1 MKIDSI
7 YERNLKIHLHG
18 PGPSD
23 VPASVLKAM
32 SAATIGHLDSEFIKI
47 MDEAQAVLRML
58 YQTENRMTIPISG
71 TGSSGMETLVA
82 NLINPQDKV
91 IVVKN
96 GVFGERIADTVSR
109 FGGEVIPV
117 DLEWGTVVR
126 PEEIRK
132 AFSRNR
138 CHALF
143 LVHAETSTGAHQQHM
158 REIGE
163 IVHQNEALFLVDA
176 VTSLGGTE
184 VKIDE
189 WGIDAA
195 YSGTQKC
202 LSVPPGLSPITLNE
216 KAMQKL
222 RARKTRS
229 WYFDLGMIE
238 QYWNEGQQ
246 RKYHHTAPINM
257 IYALHEGLRLVMQEG
272 LDARFQRHKRNAA
285 ALQSGLEALG
295 FTYLVKKQNERLPML
310 HAVSLP
316 DGLEEGRLRQNIRA
330 KYNIEIGGGLGEFSG
345 KAWRIGLMGH
355 SSTKDKVE
363 KLLSAIGE
371 ELKKNGVSNA
381 AIGFQAAQATYQD
394 SGS

>member
-1 MKIDSI
+1 MKVDPT
-7 YERNLKIHLHG
+7 YERNLEIHLHG
-18 PGPSD
+18 SGPSD
-23 VPASVLKAM
+23 VPAAVLRAM

-47 MDEAQAVLRML
+47 MDEAQAMLRML

-91 IVVKN
+91 IVVRN
-96 GVFGERIADTVSR
+96 GVFGGRIADTVSR
-109 FGGEVIPV
+109 FGGEVISI
-117 DLEWGTVVR
+117 DLEWGTVAT

-132 AFSRNR
+132 VFSRKSPNV
-138 CHALF
+138 LF
-143 LVHAETSTGAHQQHM
+143 LVQAETSTGAHQQHM

-163 IVHQNEALFLVDA
+163 IVHQNGALFLVDT

-222 RARKTRS
+222 REKKARS

-238 QYWNEGQQ
+238 QYWNEGNQ

-257 IYALHEGLRLVMQEG
+257 IYALHEGLRLVLQEG
-272 LDARFQRHKRNAA
+272 LDARFQRHRRNAA
-285 ALQSGLEALG
+285 ALQAGLEALG
-295 FTYLVKKQNERLPML
+295 LTYVVKKQNERLPML
-310 HAVSLP
+310 HAVYLP
-316 DGLEEGRLRQNIRA
+316 DGLEEGKLRQNIRA
-330 KYNIEIGGGLGEFSG
+330 RYNIEIGGGLGEFSG
-345 KAWRIGLMGH
+345 KTWRIGLMGH
-355 SSTKDKVE
+355 SSTKDKVGR
-363 KLLSAIGE
+363 LLNSIGE
-371 ELKKNGVSNA
+371 ELKKHA
-381 AIGFQAAQATYQD
+381 IIDDATIGFQTAQAIYQN
-394 SGS
+394 